1 MSDMQ
6 KSFFEKLRDRHV
18 LRTAVLYL
26 GAGWVGLEFIGFVVE
41 NYGWERV
48 VLDCSLLMIGV
59 GFPIALIISWYH
71 GAGGKQNVPR
81 SEVLMVA
88 TLILVGLVGSGVL
101 LTRATPEARAP
112 ALLPA
117 GIVPEDLGEGSLAVL
132 PLTNRTGVDSLDWLG
147 PGLADML
154 TTNLAQLEGLRV
166 VSAQRLLDLL
176 RQAGREETEEIPD
189 DLALQI
195 AAQSGARALVR
206 GSFMAVGDEVRIDL
220 QLIDL
225 DDGTVS
231 AAEQARGSDVFALV
245 DDVSARLSGRMLGPA
260 FTPTELTPV
269 SRFASGN
276 FEAYQAYQQG
286 LLSERR
292 FLLEQAEGLYRRAVE
307 LDPEFAIAWL
317 RLGMLGNVT
326 GQEAVQAFQ
335 NADTYKDRAAER
347 DRYMIEAMFAAN
359 LQGDIAA
366 ADSLLQELIRKY
378 PEEKEARYQ
387 LGVFYD
393 ATNRDEEGRGVIREA
408 VRLDPFYA
416 PGVNHLAYM
425 AGRAGD
431 AAEAD
436 SLSLRYLELEPGQA
450 NPHDSRGEILE
461 MIGRPEDAREE
472 YRAALAIEPGFL
484 ASFDH
489 LVRSYLRQGEPS
501 AARAALDPYMDTADE
516 DAAVYVRRLAGDT
529 WMAEGRYG
537 DAVASFR
544 EAEAMAERLERTNLR
559 MAPLLEAGQLSTYLG
574 RYDESEMILREAEA
588 IDPLNGGAQFGLLVN
603 AGERGDRAGMLATR
617 DSILSRFADA
627 PPIFQDQVALVGY
640 LVDALVAFYDGDAQA
655 AVQLWDE
662 AREQRNA
669 PRARTVMGPP
679 LQESL
684 ALIGAGR
691 AREALE
697 IADNLQRISR
707 DANRFNVGQLQV
719 SLWIRGMAH
728 EALGE
733 PGKAA
738 DAFGELLEMIGDGHA
753 AIVGWEDL
761 PERLESLQSAAAS
774 GAGVRTE

>member
-1 MSDMQ
+1 MKDFLQ
-6 KSFFEKLRDRHV
+6 KLQERHV

-26 GAGWVGLEFIGFVVE
+26 GAGWVVLEFIGFVVE
-41 NYGWERV
+41 NYGFQRV

-81 SEVLMVA
+81 AEGLMVG
-88 TLILVGLVGSGVL
+88 TLILVGLVGSGIL
-101 LTRATPEARAP
+101 LTRDRPEPRAP

-117 GIVPEDLGEGSLAVL
+117 GLVPEDLGEGSLAVL

-176 RQAGREETEEIPD
+176 RQAGREETEAIPD

-195 AAQSGARALVR
+195 ATQSGARRLLR
-206 GSFMAVGDEVRIDL
+206 GSFMAVGDEVRVDV
-220 QLIDL
+220 QLIEL

-269 SRFASGN
+269 SQLATGN
-276 FEAYQAYQQG
+276 FEAYQAYQEG
-286 LLSERR
+286 LAADRR
-292 FLLEQAEGLYRRAVE
+292 FLFEQAEGQYRRAVE
-307 LDPEFAIAWL
+307 LDPEFALAWL

-335 NADTYKDRAAER
+335 NADAFKDKATER

-366 ADSLLQELIRKY
+366 ADSLLSELIQRY

-393 ATNRDEEGRGVIREA
+393 ATGRDEEGRQVIREA
-408 VRLDPFYA
+408 VQLDPYYA

-425 AGRAGD
+425 AGRVGD

-461 MIGRPEDAREE
+461 MIGRHADARDEF
-472 YRAALAIEPGFL
+472 RAALAIEPGFL

-489 LVRSYLRQGEPS
+489 LVRSYLREGDPEGARVALEPY
-501 AARAALDPYMDTADE
+501 LGTTDE
-516 DAAVYVRRLAGDT
+516 EAAVYVRRLLADT
-529 WMAEGRYG
+529 WIAEGRYL
-537 DAVASFR
+537 DAVASFSDA
-544 EAEAMAERLERTNLR
+544 AEVAERLGRTDLR
-559 MAPLLEAGQLSTYLG
+559 MAPLLEAGQISTFLG
-574 RYDESEMILREAEA
+574 GYDVAEAIFVEAEA
-588 IDPLNGGAQFGLLVN
+588 LDPLNIGMFFARLVN
-603 AGERGDRAGMLATR
+603 EGQRGDMNGMRATR
-617 DSILSRFADA
+617 DSLIARFEGA
-627 PPIFQDQVALVGY
+627 PAIMQGQIELVMY
-640 LVDALVAFYDGDAQA
+640 LVDALVAFYDGDALA

-662 AREQRNA
+662 ARELRSA
-669 PRARTVMGPP
+669 PRATIVLGPP
-679 LQESL
+679 VQESL
-684 ALIGAGR
+684 ALIEAGR
-691 AREALE
+691 PREALE
-697 IADNLQRISR
+697 IADNLERQSGI
-707 DANRFNVGQLQV
+707 ANRFNVGQLQI
-719 SLWIRGMAH
+719 SMWLRGLAH

-733 PGKAA
+733 PDKAA
-738 DAFGELLEMIGDGHA
+738 ESYQRMLDMIGDGYQE
-753 AIVGWEDL
+753 IVSWRDL
-761 PERLESLQSAAAS
+761 RDRLEAAQAE
-774 GAGVRTE
+774 AGEPAGTSVGTD